1 MNTNTADNNK
11 RIFTVSDTTAEMLNL
26 LHDFMALQCRI
37 IALFEGKDEGD
48 NVIDATVA
56 TYNAMR
62 DAIAANVKNNIEDVT
77 SMQI

>member
-11 RIFTVSDTTAEMLNL
+11 RTFTVSDTTAEMLNL
-26 LHDFMALQCRI
+26 LHDFMALQSRM
-37 IALFEGKDEGD
+37 IALFEDKDE

-56 TYNAMR
+56 TFNAMR
-62 DAIAANVKNNIEDVT
+62 NAIAENVKNNIEDVA

>member
-11 RIFTVSDTTAEMLNL
+11 RTFTVSDTTAEMLNL
-26 LHDFMALQCRI
+26 LHDFMALQSRMI
-37 IALFEGKDEGD
+37 VLFEGKDEGD

>member
-11 RIFTVSDTTAEMLNL
+11 RIFTVNDTTAEMLNL
-26 LHDFMALQCRI
+26 LHDFMALQSRM

-62 DAIAANVKNNIEDVT
+62 DAIAANVKNNIEDVA
-77 SMQI
+77 SMQL